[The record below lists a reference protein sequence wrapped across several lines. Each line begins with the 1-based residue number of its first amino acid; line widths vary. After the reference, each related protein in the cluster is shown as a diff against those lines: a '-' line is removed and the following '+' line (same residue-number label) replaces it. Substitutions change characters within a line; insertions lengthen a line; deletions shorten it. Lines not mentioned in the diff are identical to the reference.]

1 MSTYKTGWKPDL
13 PGRFNPAV
21 FLKFPLQSV
30 VGVEGMGGSNRK
42 ETYTWARPEIRN
54 YCPSGGHKF
63 SLQWPLKETRSLWG
77 FLTSGSFRMCLVS
90 SPLFCLWLWMTIIIL
105 LCYSTTLYNTII
117 LYALPLLLYALPE
130 GRRGIFPACI
140 SPFIL
145 FWWEAAAL
153 HLHFCSCLYQAR
165 LRGAGIIR
173 LIMSVWAF
181 SNCIFSL
188 LCSQKVPGTYR
199 EIDYE
204 SELRFLTSLMSTD
217 TYRERVPLANYLV
230 SNHSSC
236 PCHETKKQKEYN
248 RYRLGSL
255 TRKIYPSG
263 VAWASGHAMWKKKH
277 LKHQKKQI

>member
-1 MSTYKTGWKPDL
+1 MHSHFCYMHSLRAGGGYFKP
-13 PGRFNPAV
+13 A
-21 FLKFPLQSV
+21 FL
-30 VGVEGMGGSNRK
+30 
-42 ETYTWARPEIRN
+42 
-54 YCPSGGHKF
+54 
-63 SLQWPLKETRSLWG
+63 
-77 FLTSGSFRMCLVS
+77 
-90 SPLFCLWLWMTIIIL
+90 
-105 LCYSTTLYNTII
+105 
-117 LYALPLLLYALPE
+117 
-130 GRRGIFPACI
+130 
-140 SPFIL
+140 PFIL